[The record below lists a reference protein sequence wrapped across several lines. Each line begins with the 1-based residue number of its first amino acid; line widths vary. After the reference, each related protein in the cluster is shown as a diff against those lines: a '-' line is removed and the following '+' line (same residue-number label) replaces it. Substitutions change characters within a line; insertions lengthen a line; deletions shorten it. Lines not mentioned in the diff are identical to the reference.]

1 MPFVAAIMAVAAG
14 EADHLPAAQWESG
27 ELIFLRLLAL
37 FILVLL
43 NGLFVASELA
53 IVKIRSSQLET
64 LIEQGDSRAKVTKHI
79 TDHLESYISAT
90 QLGITLASLGL
101 GWLGEPFLAHI
112 IEPAFAV
119 LGINAPVIITTISFI
134 IAFSLITFLH
144 IVLGELVP
152 KSLAI
157 RKPVELAL
165 WLSPPLSL
173 FFVIFQPIIAFL
185 NRSANLLLRYV
196 LRVEPPNESEYAHT
210 NEELRVILTE
220 SREAKEVSPLG
231 EQLAVNALDLRHRVV
246 RDIMTPRSEVIFLDY
261 EEPFDG
267 ELLKAIDSRHTRFPL
282 CNGALDES
290 AGLVHIKDLLQIIH
304 SGNKD
309 LKSVERPIHHVS
321 EMMPLEKLLNYFLS
335 KHAHL
340 AIAVDEYGGAVG
352 VVTLDNVLEELVG
365 SIHDEFDTYEE
376 EITKIRDGEFNA
388 EGTLA
393 LHDLAEETG
402 LKFEETEVSTI
413 GGYITQLLGHLPVR
427 GERVEIGE
435 YVATVAETDGRRILL
450 VNFKKPVAPAAT
462 PVTALETGKD

>member
-14 EADHLPAAQWESG
+14 ETDHLPASQWESG
-27 ELIFLRLLAL
+27 EMIFLRLLAL
-37 FILVLL
+37 LTLVLL

-53 IVKIRSSQLET
+53 IVKIRSSQLDT
-64 LIEQGDSRAKVTKHI
+64 LIEQGDPRARVTKYI

-101 GWLGEPFLAHI
+101 GWLGEPFLAHM
-112 IEPAFAV
+112 IEPAFALV
-119 LGINAPVIITTISFI
+119 GIHSPVIVTTVSFI

-165 WLSPPLSL
+165 WLSPLLSL
-173 FFVIFQPIIAFL
+173 FFVIFRPIIRFL
-185 NRSANLLLRYV
+185 NLSANLLLRHV
-196 LRVEPPNESEYAHT
+196 LHVEPPDESEYAHT

-220 SREAKEVSPLG
+220 SREAQEVSPLG

-267 ELLKAIDSRHTRFPL
+267 ELHKAIDSRHTRFPL
-282 CNGALDES
+282 CNGALDDS
-290 AGLVHIKDLLQIIH
+290 VGLVHIKDLLQIIH
-304 SGNKD
+304 SGKKD
-309 LKSVERPIHHVS
+309 LKGVQRPIHHVS

-365 SIHDEFDTYEE
+365 SIHDEFDTHEE
-376 EITKIRDGEFNA
+376 EIIKIGEGEFNA

-427 GERVEIGE
+427 GERVTISD
-435 YVATVAETDGRRILL
+435 YIATVAETDGRRILL
-450 VNFKKPVAPAAT
+450 VNFKKQVEPTAT
-462 PVTALETGKD
+462 D